1 MNKSNMYIYLA
12 SAFLAVTSF
21 TATAVAQEQPKD
33 SLAHYLNVAL
43 ENNPGVKSQKLAYE
57 AFLQK
62 IPQAGAYQDPELSM
76 EFYTKPMDIV
86 GGKNIGNVSVMQM
99 LPWFGT
105 RKSARVEANH
115 MANMQNEQ
123 YKETIDNLTLQV
135 YTQWYNLQK
144 LNEQLQN
151 NEENRKLLQ
160 QLEQLAI
167 RKFSAPTN
175 SAKVT
180 ATPKVSSNTASGAT
194 ASASSGMGGM
204 SMGGVAKASAAP
216 SASMSSMSSGAGMS
230 EMGGSSASGMSDV
243 LRIGLELIEIENN
256 IESLHSQIK
265 AEKAKFNALLDRD
278 ATKEVVLGQIEKVN
292 FLYSEED
299 ALLAIE
305 LNNPMLGMITE
316 EGLAYKAKAEMDRK
330 MSYPMIGLGVQ
341 YMIIGKT
348 NDMMLSMGDMNGKDM
363 IMPMMTVSLPIF
375 RKKYKAQQEEGKLWW
390 KSSDNKFQETYNT
403 LKSEYYGYKSQL
415 DDAVRVV
422 TLYEKQTTLAQTTYN
437 LIIKEFVTGKSDLTN
452 VIQVQRQLLD
462 YQLKKAEAIA
472 NYNTMVASIKKLL
485 AVRDNTQ
492 NIQ

>member
-1 MNKSNMYIYLA
+1 MNKNKTYIYLA

-33 SLAHYLNVAL
+33 SLSRYLKVAI

-86 GGKNIGNVSVMQM
+86 GGRSIGNVSVMQM

-105 RKSARVEANH
+105 RKSAQVEAGH
-115 MANMQNEQ
+115 MANMQDQQ
-123 YKETIDNLTLQV
+123 YKETLDNLTLQV

-144 LNEQLQN
+144 LNQQLLN
-151 NEENRKLLQ
+151 NQENKKLLE

-167 RKFSAPTN
+167 RKFSAPSN

-180 ATPKVSSNTASGAT
+180 ATPKVSTKTASTPSTSSSTGMGAMGMTGGAT
-194 ASASSGMGGM
+194 AAPAM
-204 SMGGVAKASAAP
+204 S
-216 SASMSSMSSGAGMS
+216 SSMSSSSGMS
-230 EMGGSSASGMSDV
+230 EMGSSSASGMSDV

-256 IESLHSQIK
+256 IESLHSQIT
-265 AEKAKFNALLDRD
+265 AEKAKFNALLNRE
-278 ATKEVVLGQIEKVN
+278 ANYQVVLGEIEKVN
-292 FLYSEED
+292 YLFSEQD
-299 ALLAIE
+299 ALLAIQE
-305 LNNPMLGMITE
+305 NNPMLSMITE
-316 EGLAYKAKAEMDRK
+316 EGLAYKAKSEMDRK

-348 NDMMLSMGDMNGKDM
+348 SDMMLGMGDMNGKDM
-363 IMPMMTVSLPIF
+363 IMPMMTVTLPIF

-390 KSSDNKFQETYNT
+390 KSSDQKFKETYNT

-415 DDAVRVV
+415 DDAARIV
-422 TLYEKQTTLAQTTYN
+422 TLYDKQTTLAQTTYN

-472 NYNTMVASIKKLL
+472 NYNTMVASIKKLV

-492 NIQ
+492 NI

>member
-1 MNKSNMYIYLA
+1 MNKNKTYIYLA

-21 TATAVAQEQPKD
+21 TATAVAQQQPKD
-33 SLAHYLNVAL
+33 SLSSYLNVAI
-43 ENNPGVKSQKLAYE
+43 ENNPGIKAQKFAHE

-62 IPQAGAYQDPELSM
+62 IPQAGAFQDPELSM
-76 EFYTKPMDIV
+76 DFYTKPMDIV
-86 GGKNIGNVSVMQM
+86 GGRSIGNVSVMQM

-105 RKSARVEANH
+105 RKTARIEAGH

-123 YKETIDNLTLQV
+123 YKEVVDNITLQV
-135 YTQWYNLQK
+135 HTQWYAMQK
-144 LNEQLQN
+144 LNEQLRN

-160 QLEQLAI
+160 QLEQLAL
-167 RKFSAPTN
+167 RKFSAPSN

-180 ATPKVSSNTASGAT
+180 ATPKVSTKTAST
-194 ASASSGMGGM
+194 PSASASGGMGGM
-204 SMGGVAKASAAP
+204 SMGGGATASSTPA
-216 SASMSSMSSGAGMS
+216 MSSMGSGGGMS

-256 IESLHSQIK
+256 IESLHSQLK
-265 AEKAKFNALLDRD
+265 AEKAKFNALLNRE
-278 ATKEVVLGQIEKVN
+278 ANYEVVLGEIEKTP
-292 FLYSEED
+292 FIYGEQD

-305 LNNPMLGMITE
+305 ANNPMLSMITE
-316 EGLAYKAKAEMDRK
+316 EGLAYKAKAEMDKK
-330 MSYPMIGLGVQ
+330 MSYPMIGLGLQ
-341 YMIIGKT
+341 YMVIGKT
-348 NDMMLSMGDMNGKDM
+348 NDKMLAMGDMNGKDM
-363 IMPMMTVSLPIF
+363 IMPMVTVSLPIF

-390 KSSDNKFQETYNT
+390 KSSDQKFEDTYNT

-415 DDAVRVV
+415 DDAERIV
-422 TLYEKQTTLAQTTYN
+422 TLYEKQTTLAETTYN

-485 AVRDNTQ
+485 AIRDNTQ
-492 NIQ
+492 NI

>member
-1 MNKSNMYIYLA
+1 MNKNKTYIYLA

-21 TATAVAQEQPKD
+21 TATAVAQQQPKD
-33 SLAHYLNVAL
+33 SLSSYLNVAI
-43 ENNPGVKSQKLAYE
+43 ENNPGIKAQKFAHE

-62 IPQAGAYQDPELSM
+62 IPQAGAFQDPELSM
-76 EFYTKPMDIV
+76 DFYTKPMDIV
-86 GGKNIGNVSVMQM
+86 GGRSIGNVSVMQM

-105 RKSARVEANH
+105 RKTARIEAGH

-123 YKETIDNLTLQV
+123 YKEVVDNITLQV
-135 YTQWYNLQK
+135 HTQWYAMQK
-144 LNEQLQN
+144 LNEQLRN

-160 QLEQLAI
+160 QLEQLAL
-167 RKFSAPTN
+167 RKFSAPSN

-180 ATPKVSSNTASGAT
+180 ATPKVSTKTAST
-194 ASASSGMGGM
+194 PSASASGGMGGM
-204 SMGGVAKASAAP
+204 SMGGGATASSTPA
-216 SASMSSMSSGAGMS
+216 MSSMGSGGGMS

-256 IESLHSQIK
+256 IESLHSQLK
-265 AEKAKFNALLDRD
+265 AEKAKFNALLNRE
-278 ATKEVVLGQIEKVN
+278 ANYEVVLGDIEKIP
-292 FLYSEED
+292 FIYGEQD

-305 LNNPMLGMITE
+305 ANNPMLSMITE
-316 EGLAYKAKAEMDRK
+316 EGLAYKAKAEMDKK
-330 MSYPMIGLGVQ
+330 MSYPMIGLGLQ
-341 YMIIGKT
+341 YMVIGKT
-348 NDMMLSMGDMNGKDM
+348 NDKMLAMGDMNGKDM
-363 IMPMMTVSLPIF
+363 IMPMVTVSLPIF

-390 KSSDNKFQETYNT
+390 KSSDQKFEDTYNT

-415 DDAVRVV
+415 DDAERIV
-422 TLYEKQTTLAQTTYN
+422 TLYEKQTTLAETTYN

-485 AVRDNTQ
+485 AIRDNTQ
-492 NIQ
+492 NI

>member
-1 MNKSNMYIYLA
+1 MYIYLA

-21 TATAVAQEQPKD
+21 TATAVAQGQPKD
-33 SLAHYLNVAL
+33 SLAHYLNVAV
-43 ENNPGVKSQKLAYE
+43 ENNPGVKAQKLAYE

-115 MANMQNEQ
+115 MANMQDQQ
-123 YKETIDNLTLQV
+123 YRETLDNLTLQV
-135 YTQWYNLQK
+135 HTQWYNLQK
-144 LNEQLQN
+144 LNEQLHN

-160 QLEQLAI
+160 QLEQLAV

-175 SAKVT
+175 SAKIT
-180 ATPKVSSNTASGAT
+180 ATPKVSSNTASAPST
-194 ASASSGMGGM
+194 AASGGMGGM
-204 SMGGVAKASAAP
+204 GMGGGAKATAAP
-216 SASMSSMSSGAGMS
+216 SASMSSMSSGGGMS
-230 EMGGSSASGMSDV
+230 DSGASGMSDV

-265 AEKAKFNALLDRD
+265 AEKAKFNALLNRD
-278 ATKEVVLGQIEKVN
+278 TNTEVVVGDIAKVN
-292 FLYSEED
+292 FLYSEQD

-305 LNNPMLGMITE
+305 ANNPMLGMITE

-348 NDMMLSMGDMNGKDM
+348 NDMMLAMGDMNGKDM
-363 IMPMMTVSLPIF
+363 IMPMMTVTLPIF

-390 KSSDNKFQETYNT
+390 KSSEQKFQDTYNT
-403 LKSEYYGYKSQL
+403 LKSEYYSYKSQL
-415 DDAVRVV
+415 DDAVRIV

-472 NYNTMVASIKKLL
+472 NYNTMVASIQKLL
-485 AVRDNTQ
+485 AVRNNTQ
-492 NIQ
+492 NI

>member
-1 MNKSNMYIYLA
+1 MNKNKTYIYLA

-21 TATAVAQEQPKD
+21 TATAIAQEQPKD
-33 SLAHYLNVAL
+33 SLAHYLNVAI
-43 ENNPGVKSQKLAYE
+43 ENNPGIKSQKLAYE

-62 IPQAGAYQDPELSM
+62 IPQAGAYEDPELSM
-76 EFYTKPMDIV
+76 DFYTKPMDIV
-86 GGKNIGNVSVMQM
+86 GGRSIGNVSVMQM

-105 RKSARVEANH
+105 RKSARTEASH
-115 MANMQNEQ
+115 MANMQDEQ
-123 YKETIDNLTLQV
+123 YKEIVDNITLQV

-144 LNEQLQN
+144 LNEQLHN
-151 NEENRKLLQ
+151 NEENKKLLQ
-160 QLEQLAI
+160 QLEQLAL
-167 RKFSAPTN
+167 RKFSAPSN

-180 ATPKVSSNTASGAT
+180 ATPKVSSKTTSTPTASASGGMGGMGMGGGAT
-194 ASASSGMGGM
+194 AST
-204 SMGGVAKASAAP
+204 AP
-216 SASMSSMSSGAGMS
+216 AMSSMSSGGGMS

-265 AEKAKFNALLDRD
+265 AEKAKFNALLNRE
-278 ATKEVVLGQIEKVN
+278 AHREVVLGTIEKVE
-292 FLYSEED
+292 FMYSEQD

-305 LNNPMLGMITE
+305 ENNPMLGMITE

-348 NDMMLSMGDMNGKDM
+348 NDMMLGMGDMNGKDM
-363 IMPMMTVSLPIF
+363 IMPMVTVSLPIF

-390 KSSDNKFQETYNT
+390 KSSEHKFQDTYNT

-415 DDAVRVV
+415 DDAARIV
-422 TLYEKQTTLAQTTYN
+422 TLYDKQTTLAETTYN

-492 NIQ
+492 NI